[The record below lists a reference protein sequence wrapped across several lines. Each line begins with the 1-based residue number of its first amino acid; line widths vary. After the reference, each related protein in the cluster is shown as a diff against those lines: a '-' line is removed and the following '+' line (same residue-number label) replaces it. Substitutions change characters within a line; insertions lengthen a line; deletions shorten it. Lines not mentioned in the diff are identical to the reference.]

1 MEYIDDFDGLMETFI
16 MLFGAGEHISVA
28 PLCAEFWQVDAQ
40 LESSNRRALLEIGR
54 DRFPVQA
61 RPLVRILRSLTATGD
76 FRGLEGYVTEREVD
90 FNRGGAAWAVY
101 QYFDKL
107 TTLTQ
112 VIPFEKEK
120 FASYLEMRNTST
132 GIVYTSLRP
141 MRLPGGS
148 IMPPKT
154 VGTLISDSEAG
165 SPLVVAWQFQHSGW
179 RLALGLLKE
188 YVKRRQA
195 ATGGTSV
202 RFGMTDARTNL
213 DSSGSKMIKLSF
225 DDLGIEEGLDDG
237 VVVTD
242 LLELFR
248 AVLRNNHTL
257 SASLMAKMLPE
268 EADDMSS
275 WERASLVEVIPVIL
289 QDALQ
294 FNPGRPEHSSTTRLV
309 TNTLGVMTA
318 FLPHHPGSLWSS
330 LRNSTLF
337 ISSARQKAATPRLL
351 AVERASGTYTM
362 TLALLDLVRALVDEC
377 VRKVYNVD
385 QTFRAAKTEV
395 LLRALALIHNE
406 IWIEYEN
413 WKYVRLAEKYQIGTK
428 IITLFIEILV
438 QGPAI
443 PLDIDTPPPPDDPL
457 STLVIITRF
466 VVDAFFSKAA
476 SSTINPLVS
485 IISTSQK
492 TRQALHRARRYED
505 AHHLDTHLEACLRL
519 SRLVLLR
526 KAGTTTTR
534 ACLLEQGL
542 FVGVAGRGST
552 ADIRRAQLSP
562 LDNVVKYF
570 VRPPYQLN
578 TQLEAIRLLTTLCV
592 SVSTCHPSPPS
603 IVGHVTNAEEIV
615 DYFLSV
621 VRHVDDDPQ
630 TRMAAWAFV
639 NTVVDTQPALAALF
653 LSGDMISSIIPT
665 LVHASAPIAKAPKGT
680 IVDAIDETI
689 ARWETLWE
697 ANPALLTPALN
708 LLDSVWQHA
717 REHPAAVESIRK
729 NDRLW
734 VDLVKLVKEPLWEAP
749 SCNVTEMMTVDGQT
763 RSTVHEAAS
772 THAYQTLAK
781 AHAVHILAL
790 DLTHPEGSATAVK
803 RVASPL
809 VTKML
814 EEAAVVDRLLT
825 EAISNPT
832 DPSLHKRATEHLE
845 SVFPRMALEPLR
857 TMQLQSDRVFGDDY
871 LFASSIIDERLHQ
884 YADED
889 TDLVEQAATI
899 FKEILSLNLDWSL
912 IDSHTALTRSWSQLL
927 DAVRSLVEG
936 NNLIMKVLV
945 TSAKQVTEKIAS
957 ETRPGAIMTAVHADR
972 LRVLYHLLNATWT
985 YGLEWEELLAVLAP
999 MKIIITHEIHNPLE
1013 SVTGLIR
1020 PSFHQTVL
1028 YLAFYCAR
1036 KALDLDPAKTP
1047 GARRAV
1053 LISTISSSLLFTID
1067 ALRVAFEQAEIGSE
1081 SVDGDL
1087 QLMVATFEECIRP
1100 ELGVGVT
1107 LWLARL
1113 QSTNVVRASFDL
1125 FSRPDI
1131 SGGSNPT
1138 IVPPRRLPFYAVHI
1152 LRFHRALASLPS
1164 SAERLAH
1171 EGVMGSYAMN
1181 GLAPAIET
1189 GSLDV
1194 SHPSHPAWCTIVSV
1208 VARIITILG
1217 ASGSHFVEAEVIGFV
1232 QLYGAQLSRA
1242 LGWRLGDNLTLT
1254 LIGEIEVVTAL
1265 FHAIAASSSIRI
1277 SPPTAEL
1284 LRAYNEKALALLQQ
1298 LNAAVSY
1305 PNQLSG
1311 HLTAMNPT
1319 EGSALLKEMDDGAL
1333 ESSVEYLDQGKRP
1346 LLASVVQALLRIS
1359 STVLTTL
1366 VLASGGDTQLLRS
1379 GAAVP
1384 SDMPLISPVSDP
1396 AHITKPLANAHFI
1409 SQSSKVASDG
1419 LATMGTLQ
1427 ELGNWSVQVVVHL
1440 LKAKGTE
1447 STAPPVVPHL
1457 SSLSIKSFER
1467 KVTMQAARL
1476 TIESLM
1482 VYTATQLARWVE
1494 KEQRDTSFDMSVL
1507 VSGRNDDRT
1516 ETGRRTRGGGRTS
1529 LPLMH
1534 NSVLS
1539 AVQDQARELSIL
1551 ASRAK
1556 DVLGKLADDDGESS
1570 VILLDI
1576 LIGFASAKLLK
1587 N

>member
-1 MEYIDDFDGLMETFI
+1 MEYIENFDGLMETFI
-16 MLFGAGEHISVA
+16 TLFGAGEYISVA

-40 LESSNRRALLEIGR
+40 MESSSRRALLEIAR

-61 RPLVRILRSLTATGD
+61 RPLIRILRSLTATGD

-120 FASYLEMRNTST
+120 FASYLEIRNTSA

-154 VGTLISDSEAG
+154 VGSLISDSEAG

-195 ATGGTSV
+195 ATGGTSM
-202 RFGMTDARTNL
+202 RFGIAEAHTSL
-213 DSSGSKMIKLSF
+213 DSPGSKIIRLSL

-237 VVVTD
+237 AVVTD

-268 EADDMSS
+268 ESDDMSS

-294 FNPGRPEHSSTTRLV
+294 FSSGKSEHASVTRLV
-309 TNTLGVMTA
+309 ADTLGVMTA

-337 ISSARQKAATPRLL
+337 VSTARQKAATPRLL
-351 AVERASGTYTM
+351 AVERTSGTYTM

-385 QTFRAAKTEV
+385 QTFRAVKSEV
-395 LLRALALIHNE
+395 LIRALALIHNE
-406 IWIEYEN
+406 IWIDYEN
-413 WKYVRLAEKYQIGTK
+413 WKYVRLAEKYQIGAK
-428 IITLFIEILV
+428 IISLFVEILV

-443 PLDIDTPPPPDDPL
+443 PLDVDTPPPPDDPL
-457 STLVIITRF
+457 STLAIITRF

-476 SSTINPLVS
+476 PSTINPLVS

-492 TRQALHRARRYED
+492 TRQALHKARRYED
-505 AHHLDTHLEACLRL
+505 AHHLDIHLEGCLRL

-526 KAGTTTTR
+526 KAGTSATR
-534 ACLLEQGL
+534 ICLLEQGL

-570 VRPPYQLN
+570 VRPPYELN
-578 TQLEAIRLLTTLCV
+578 VRLEAIGLLTTLCV

-603 IVGHVTNAEEIV
+603 IVGHVTSAEEIV

-630 TRMAAWAFV
+630 TRLAVWALL

-653 LSGDMISSIIPT
+653 LSGKMISSIIPT
-665 LVHASAPIAKAPKGT
+665 SAHTSAPIAKAPKGT
-680 IVDAIDETI
+680 VVDAIDETI

-697 ANPALLTPALN
+697 ANPALLAPALN

-717 REHPAAVESIRK
+717 REHPAAIESIRE

-734 VDLVKLVKEPLWEAP
+734 ADLVKLVKEPLWEAP
-749 SCNVTEMMTVDGQT
+749 SCDVTEMMTVDGQT
-763 RSTVHEAAS
+763 RSTVHEATS

-790 DLTHPEGSATAVK
+790 DSTHLEGSTTMT
-803 RVASPL
+803 RSVASPL

-814 EEAAVVDRLLT
+814 DEASVVNRLLQ
-825 EAISNPT
+825 EAITNPT
-832 DPSLHKRATEHLE
+832 DPTLHKRATEHLKTA
-845 SVFPRMALEPLR
+845 FPRMALESLR
-857 TMQLQSDRVFGDDY
+857 TVQLQSDRVFGDDY

-884 YADED
+884 YAED
-889 TDLVEQAATI
+889 NTALVEQAATA

-912 IDSHTALTRSWSQLL
+912 TDSHIALTRSWSQLL
-927 DAVRSLVEG
+927 DVVRP
-936 NNLIMKVLV
+936 LIKENRPIMRVLV
-945 TSAKQVTEKIAS
+945 ASAKQITEKIAS
-957 ETRPGAIMTAVHADR
+957 EARPGAIMAAVHADR
-972 LRVLYHLLNATWT
+972 LRVLYNLLNATWT
-985 YGLEWEELLAVLAP
+985 YELSWEELLAVVEP
-999 MKIIITHEIHNPLE
+999 IKIIVTHEIHNPLE
-1013 SVTGLIR
+1013 SVARLAR
-1020 PSFHQTVL
+1020 PPFHQTIL
-1028 YLAFYCAR
+1028 SLAYYCAR
-1036 KALDLDPAKTP
+1036 KALSLDSTKIPA
-1047 GARRAV
+1047 ARRTILA
-1053 LISTISSSLLFTID
+1053 STISSALLFTID
-1067 ALRVAFEQAEIGSE
+1067 ALRVVFEQATEASSE
-1081 SVDGDL
+1081 SVDSDL

-1113 QSTNVVRASFDL
+1113 QTTNVVRASFDL
-1125 FSRPDI
+1125 FSRSDI
-1131 SGGSNPT
+1131 SGTLNPA
-1138 IVPPRRLPFYAVHI
+1138 VSRPRRPFYAGHI
-1152 LRFHRALASLPS
+1152 LQFHRALASLPS

-1181 GLAPAIET
+1181 SLTPVIET

-1194 SHPSHPAWCTIVSV
+1194 SHIGHPAWCTIVAV

-1217 ASGSHFVEAEVIGFV
+1217 SSGSHFVEAEVIGFV
-1232 QLYGAQLSRA
+1232 QLYGAQLSRTLA
-1242 LGWRLGDNLTLT
+1242 WRLGDNLTLP
-1254 LIGEIEVVTAL
+1254 LIEEMEAVTAL
-1265 FHAIAASSSIRI
+1265 FHAISASSSNRA
-1277 SPPTAEL
+1277 SSPTAEL

-1311 HLTAMNPT
+1311 RLAATTPA
-1319 EGSALLKEMDDGAL
+1319 EGSVLLREMDHGAL
-1333 ESSVEYLDQGKRP
+1333 ESSIEYLDKGKRP
-1346 LLASVVQALLRIS
+1346 LLASVVQTLLRIS

-1366 VLASGGDTQLLRS
+1366 VLASGGDMQLLRAD
-1379 GAAVP
+1379 AAVP
-1384 SDMPLISPVSDP
+1384 SDMPLISPVSDFIYP
-1396 AHITKPLANAHFI
+1396 ARPPAYLY
-1409 SQSSKVASDG
+1409 
-1419 LATMGTLQ
+1419 L
-1427 ELGNWSVQVVVHL
+1427 
-1440 LKAKGTE
+1440 TE
-1447 STAPPVVPHL
+1447 F
-1457 SSLSIKSFER
+1457 KSGVR
-1467 KVTMQAARL
+1467 
-1476 TIESLM
+1476 
-1482 VYTATQLARWVE
+1482 
-1494 KEQRDTSFDMSVL
+1494 
-1507 VSGRNDDRT
+1507 
-1516 ETGRRTRGGGRTS
+1516 
-1529 LPLMH
+1529 
-1534 NSVLS
+1534 
-1539 AVQDQARELSIL
+1539 
-1551 ASRAK
+1551 
-1556 DVLGKLADDDGESS
+1556 
-1570 VILLDI
+1570 
-1576 LIGFASAKLLK
+1576 
-1587 N
+1587 